1 MNNLKTKFSNKFNKR
16 IAIKT
21 ACISTVLMLAATSA
35 YASGATPGMDT
46 FDGVIDVV
54 ATWLGR
60 IGLVVAFF
68 GAVQLALGFK
78 NDDAD
83 GKVRGMK
90 TLASGFLVYG
100 ITQSMSL
107 FLL

>member
-1 MNNLKTKFSNKFNKR
+1 MKNPNSKFSSKNNKKYLIR
-16 IAIKT
+16 TTSIAL
-21 ACISTVLMLAATSA
+21 VLMLAATSV
-35 YASGATPGMDT
+35 YASGSPAGMDT

>member
-1 MNNLKTKFSNKFNKR
+1 MKTNLKTKFVNLFNSNTLVKS
-16 IAIKT
+16 
-21 ACISTVLMLAATSA
+21 ACIALVLILSATNVYAAD
-35 YASGATPGMDT
+35 PVGMDKL
-46 FDGVIDVV
+46 DSVIDVV

-60 IGLVVAFF
+60 IGLIVAFF

-90 TLASGFLVYG
+90 TLASGFLVFG
-100 ITQSMSL
+100 ITQSLSL
-107 FLL
+107 FGL

>member
-1 MNNLKTKFSNKFNKR
+1 MTNLKTKFSNKINKKMV
-16 IAIKT
+16 IKT
-21 ACISTVLMLAATSA
+21 ALLSTFLMLTATSA
-35 YASGATPGMDT
+35 YASSATPGMDT

>member
-1 MNNLKTKFSNKFNKR
+1 MKNHNSKFSPKNNKKYLIR
-16 IAIKT
+16 TTSIAL
-21 ACISTVLMLAATSA
+21 VLMLAATSV
-35 YASGATPGMDT
+35 YASGSPAGMAT

>member
-1 MNNLKTKFSNKFNKR
+1 MNNLKSKFSNKINGLNLTR
-16 IAIKT
+16 TTTLAL
-21 ACISTVLMLAATSA
+21 VLMLAATSV
-35 YASGATPGMDT
+35 YASGSPAGMAT